1 LYIVLVDKLIRYF
14 HEKGKLYAIR
24 VTAMESFACN
34 FRTFLGTLVRLRSLP
49 DENTKAAHILLKWP

>member
-1 LYIVLVDKLIRYF
+1 LIRYF
-14 HEKGKLYAIR
+14 HETGKLYAIR

-34 FRTFLGTLVRLRSLP
+34 FQTFLGTLVRLRSLP